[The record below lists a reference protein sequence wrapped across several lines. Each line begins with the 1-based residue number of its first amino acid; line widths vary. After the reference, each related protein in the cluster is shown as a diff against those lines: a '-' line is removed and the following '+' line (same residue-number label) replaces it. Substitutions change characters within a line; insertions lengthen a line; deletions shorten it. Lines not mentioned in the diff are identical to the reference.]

1 MSNVHPKGQERLLQ
15 GLTYFCF
22 FDPLWVFSVF
32 SADLSLE
39 WLESRESTDS
49 LDLPRLRSLSL
60 CFLRRSISRRRS
72 TGSSLYFPSA
82 CQKEK
87 SKLRFWGFRTANST
101 THKLWFLLQWVEKHR
116 NVRQASHIWEGCS
129 STSHKSCHVRI
140 LHTAPAPF
148 SKIMKIVISLKRLPA
163 DPANPVVQ

>member
-1 MSNVHPKGQERLLQ
+1 MRWQ

-82 CQKEK
+82 CQKKMKMKVFGVQGCQLNHPINCGYYSSGVVQRENWECEAPHP
-87 SKLRFWGFRTANST
+87 SLGGMQMSQEATSWGSLPQIPN
-101 THKLWFLLQWVEKHR
+101 
-116 NVRQASHIWEGCS
+116 
-129 STSHKSCHVRI
+129 
-140 LHTAPAPF
+140 PF
-148 SKIMKIVISLKRLPA
+148 SKVIMVPSKHALYWSCFVSSAVP
-163 DPANPVVQ
+163 

>member
-1 MSNVHPKGQERLLQ
+1 MEGRQRPLRSLNKVTDKGSWM
-15 GLTYFCF
+15 TYFCF

-32 SADLSLE
+32 SAERSLE

-82 CQKEK
+82 CQKRHQNE
-87 SKLRFWGFRTANST
+87 SSWDSGLPTQPP
-101 THKLWFLLQWVEKHR
+101 HKLVSTPMEWCRGSTRSARRHLTRARQGYEIFHR
-116 NVRQASHIWEGCS
+116 SHFM
-129 STSHKSCHVRI
+129 RI
-140 LHTAPAPF
+140 PSEP
-148 SKIMKIVISLKRLPA
+148 K
-163 DPANPVVQ
+163 PVL